1 MRGMRWRTDLRAGHV
16 PGQPAT
22 PLTDARRIPHI
33 RLRQHTCGWCGGKVA
48 DSTRKVN
55 RARVLCHQ
63 CMRSEFGSAEAYDQF
78 IRTERARTREREK
91 KQQRL
96 TQVK

>member
-1 MRGMRWRTDLRAGHV
+1 MRWRTDKKTGNV

-22 PLTDARRIPHI
+22 PLTDARRIPHV
-33 RLRQHTCGWCGGKVA
+33 RVRSHVCGWCGGRMA
-48 DSTRKVN
+48 DATRRVS
-55 RARVLCHQ
+55 RARVLCHA
-63 CMRSEFGSAEAYDQF
+63 CMRSEFGGAEAYDSF

-91 KQQRL
+91 KQRCL